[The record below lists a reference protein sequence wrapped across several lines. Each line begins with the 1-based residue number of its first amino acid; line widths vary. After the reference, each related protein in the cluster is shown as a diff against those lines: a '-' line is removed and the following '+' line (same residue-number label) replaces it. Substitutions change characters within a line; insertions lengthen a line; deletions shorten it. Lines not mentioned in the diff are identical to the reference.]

1 MALVSTKLIVL
12 SSIKYSDTSLIVRCY
27 TASDGLRTYFLKGI
41 LTRKKG
47 KLKKAHFQPLMQLEV
62 VASHSDKDSLDFI
75 REVKIDYA
83 YKTLYTDV
91 YKQTLVYFI
100 SEFLTNALREEIY
113 NEGLYDYIALN
124 LQRLDHLT
132 QYANFHFV
140 FLLNLSQF
148 LGFYPDTKNIAYPYF
163 NLEQGVFE
171 QRINL
176 DNCLANKELL
186 VFKKLLG
193 INFDTLNTVQF
204 STEEKQLLITVLIR
218 YFTVHLT
225 TFKKLKSVAILHEVL
240 HT

>member
-27 TASDGLRTYFLKGI
+27 TATDGLRTYFLKGI
-41 LTRKKG
+41 LSRKKG

-62 VASHSDKDSLDFI
+62 VASHSDKDKLDFI
-75 REVKIDYA
+75 RDVKIDYA
-83 YKTLYTDV
+83 YNTLYTDV

-100 SEFLTNALREEIY
+100 SEFLTNALREEIN
-113 NEGLYDYIALN
+113 NEGLYDYLALN

-132 QYANFHFV
+132 NYNNFHFV

-148 LGFYPDTKNIAYPYF
+148 LGFYPDTENINYPYF
-163 NLEQGVFE
+163 NLEHGVFE
-171 QRINL
+171 EKITS
-176 DNCLANKELL
+176 DNSLQNKGLTI
-186 VFKKLLG
+186 FKKLLG
-193 INFDTLNTVQF
+193 INFDTLDTVQF
-204 STEEKQLLITVLIR
+204 TTEEKQVLIAILIR
-218 YFTVHLT
+218 YFSVHLT